1 MRAILLIDHGSVRS
15 EANHMLECMANLL
28 QSMVGPSTMVRFA
41 HMELAEPSVAQAF
54 AVCAREGATEV
65 VAFPYMLSPGK
76 HSTRDI
82 PRLVAESA
90 REFPQVRFTVTAAFG
105 MHEKLAEI
113 VAERAGVAVVHG
125 VASSEAPRCWNP
137 DGVVGACGDA
147 CACSPENG
155 GARST
160 MRTAARS

>member
-1 MRAILLIDHGSVRS
+1 MRAILLIDHGSVRA

-28 QSMVGPSTMVRFA
+28 QSMVGPATLVRYA

-54 AVCAREGATEV
+54 TDCARDGASEV

-82 PRLVAESA
+82 PRLVAEIA
-90 REFPQVRFTVTAAFG
+90 REFPHVEYRVTAAFG

-113 VAERAGVAVVHG
+113 VAERAGVPVMSPMDGGIA
-125 VASSEAPRCWNP
+125 RCWNP
-137 DGVVGACGDA
+137 TGTVGACGDA
-147 CACSPENG
+147 CACSPANSVDRTE
-155 GARST
+155 RS
-160 MRTAARS
+160 AARS